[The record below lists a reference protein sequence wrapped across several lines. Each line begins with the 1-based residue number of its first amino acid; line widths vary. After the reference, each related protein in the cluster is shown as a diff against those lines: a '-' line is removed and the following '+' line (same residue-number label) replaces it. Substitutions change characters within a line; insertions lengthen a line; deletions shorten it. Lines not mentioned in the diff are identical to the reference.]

1 MLAGSMGLRAQTSPT
16 INPTMKVLNAEE
28 EPENPAIYSGTAP
41 AEVQFYANVQNADGW
56 TAHYEWHFYEEGK
69 QSEPY
74 LIRYDEDTE
83 YTFLT
88 AGTHYIELYATFTNG
103 SKKTEYTEEYWSYTT
118 PLKVTIS
125 ESFLSFPNAFSPNDD
140 TKNDVYKAKECRSIV
155 EFHAYIYNRWGQLL
169 YDWTDPEDGWDG
181 THKGKPVRE
190 GVYFCLVKAKGAD
203 GRVFNIKKDVNLLR
217 GYTEYS
223 SSATT
228 PGTGE

>member
-1 MLAGSMGLRAQTSPT
+1 MLGISMGLLAQTYPT

-28 EPENPAIYSGTAP
+28 EPESPTEYSGAAP
-41 AEVQFYANVQNADGW
+41 AEVEFYANVENADGW

-74 LIRYDEDTE
+74 LIRYDENTE
-83 YTFLT
+83 YTFLQ

-103 SKKTEYTEEYWSYTT
+103 SQTMEYTEEYWSYT
-118 PLKVTIS
+118 PALKVTIS

-140 TKNDVYKAKECRSIV
+140 GRNEVYKAKKCQSIV
-155 EFHAYIYNRWGQLL
+155 EFHGYIYNRWGQLL
-169 YDWTDPEDGWDG
+169 YDWTNPEEGWDG
-181 THKGKPVRE
+181 KHKGKPVRE
-190 GVYFCLVKAKGAD
+190 GVYFCLVKARGAD

-223 SSATT
+223 SSGTT
-228 PGTGE
+228 DGTGE